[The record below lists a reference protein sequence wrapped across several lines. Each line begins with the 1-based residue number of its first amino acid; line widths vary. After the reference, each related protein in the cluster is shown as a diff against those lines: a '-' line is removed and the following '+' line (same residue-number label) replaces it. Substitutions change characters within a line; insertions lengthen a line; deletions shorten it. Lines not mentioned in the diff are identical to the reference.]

1 MPVLVNYDR
10 CTFKTTCFAA
20 SVCPKDTLRVDATL
34 GKVVVDPTVC
44 GDCPGPCLNFCDPV
58 ALKYAPDLLE
68 LDINQRELD
77 GLLTKEMAALERA
90 DLVKKRKE
98 AEAASR
104 AEAEKAA
111 LAPMTLTTKSFVQ
124 EVRDAEVPVLID
136 FWAEW
141 CQPCKQIA
149 PIVEQLAQEF
159 AGKVKFAK
167 VNIDEEPQIAG
178 QLRIQS
184 IPTLMIFFQGQVAD
198 MIVGAVGKAQLK
210 VRLERVVEAVAQLKT
225 QQPPAPTAPAPKS
238 SAPAS
243 ALPSQAKASQPV
255 RLVRPNDPT
264 PPRRTGR

>member
-10 CTFKTTCFAA
+10 CTFKKTCFAA
-20 SVCPKDTLRVDATL
+20 NVCPKGTLRVDATL

-77 GLLTKEMAALERA
+77 GLLTKEAAALERT

-98 AEAASR
+98 AEALAK
-104 AEAEKAA
+104 AEAERAA
-111 LAPMTLTTKSFVQ
+111 NAPKTLTSRNFVQ
-124 EVRDAEVPVLID
+124 EVRDATVPVLID

-149 PIVEQLAQEF
+149 PIVEQLAQEY
-159 AGKVKFAK
+159 AGRVKFAK
-167 VNIDEEPQIAG
+167 VNIDDEPQIAG

-198 MIVGAVGKAQLK
+198 MIVGAVGKEQLRS
-210 VRLERVVEAVAQLKT
+210 RLQRVVDAVAQLQT
-225 QQPPAPTAPAPKS
+225 QQQPAAPSPAAQPAPAPQPKN
-238 SAPAS
+238 AA
-243 ALPSQAKASQPV
+243 PV
-255 RLVRPNDPT
+255 RLMRGPNSAPTRRP
-264 PPRRTGR
+264 GQ

>member
-20 SVCPKDTLRVDATL
+20 NVCPKGTLRVDTTL

-77 GLLTKEMAALERA
+77 GLLTKEAAALERVE
-90 DLVKKRKE
+90 LVKKRKE
-98 AEAASR
+98 AEALAK

-111 LAPMTLTTKSFVQ
+111 HAPITLTARNFVQ

-141 CQPCKQIA
+141 CQPCKQIS

-159 AGKVKFAK
+159 AGQVKFAK
-167 VNIDEEPQIAG
+167 VNIDDEPQIAG

-198 MIVGAVGKAQLK
+198 MIVGAVGKEQLRS
-210 VRLERVVEAVAQLKT
+210 RLQRVVEAVAQVKA
-225 QQPPAPTAPAPKS
+225 QQPPPQAAPTAPAP
-238 SAPAS
+238 
-243 ALPSQAKASQPV
+243 QAKAAPPL
-255 RLVRPNDPT
+255 RLVRPSDPL
-264 PPRRTGR
+264 PPRRPGQ

>member
-20 SVCPKDTLRVDATL
+20 NVCPKGTLRVDPAL

-77 GLLTKEMAALERA
+77 GLLTKEAAALERTELA
-90 DLVKKRKE
+90 RKRKE
-98 AEAASR
+98 AEAEAK
-104 AEAEKAA
+104 AEAERAA
-111 LAPMTLTTKSFVQ
+111 HAPMVLTSKNFVQ

-159 AGKVKFAK
+159 AGRVKFAK
-167 VNIDEEPQIAG
+167 VNIDDEPQIAG

-198 MIVGAVGKAQLK
+198 MIVGAVGKEQLRS
-210 VRLERVVEAVAQLKT
+210 RLQRVVDAVAQLQAQ
-225 QQPPAPTAPAPKS
+225 QQPSAVPAAPQPAPVPQPKNV
-238 SAPAS
+238 A
-243 ALPSQAKASQPV
+243 PV
-255 RLVRPNDPT
+255 RLMRNPNSP
-264 PPRRTGR
+264 PPRRPGQ

>member
-1 MPVLVNYDR
+1 MPVLVNYTR
-10 CTFKTTCFAA
+10 CTYTKTCFAA
-20 SVCPKDTLRVDATL
+20 NVCPKGTLRVDYIL

-58 ALKYAPDLLE
+58 ALKFAPDLEE
-68 LDINQRELD
+68 LDINQKELD
-77 GLLTKEMAALERA
+77 GVLTKEAATLQRA
-90 DLVKKRKE
+90 DLLRQRKE
-98 AEAASR
+98 AEAAAK

-111 LAPMTLTTKSFVQ
+111 FAPMALTSKNFVE
-124 EVRDAEVPVLID
+124 EVRGAELPVLID

-198 MIVGAVGKAQLK
+198 MIVGATGKDQLRA
-210 VRLERVVEAVAQLKT
+210 RLQRVVEAIAQAPS
-225 QQPPAPTAPAPKS
+225 QQDPGTVSPARPVGPPPAP
-238 SAPAS
+238 
-243 ALPSQAKASQPV
+243 
-255 RLVRPNDPT
+255 RLVRPSEVM
-264 PPRRTGR
+264 PPRRPGPL